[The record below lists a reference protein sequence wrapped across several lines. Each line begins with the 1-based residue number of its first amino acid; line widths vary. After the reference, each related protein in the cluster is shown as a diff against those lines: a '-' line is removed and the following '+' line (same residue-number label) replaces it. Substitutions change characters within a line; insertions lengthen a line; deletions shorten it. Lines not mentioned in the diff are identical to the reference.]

1 MECGVVALTR
11 IERKKFLD
19 IGSRTKYL
27 LHPTFQ
33 TLKSS
38 LAIMTYKPMETGIG
52 IQQIS
57 RFNEFNYQNSEL
69 PPVSPSY
76 SVEYQN
82 HSISLSVSY
91 SFEGILPVPHLRRA
105 MTKDVGQP
113 FGDRVIVVVATP
125 VASISVSPVTLTRRD
140 GRTMDGDWMVVG
152 KNW

>member
-38 LAIMTYKPMETGIG
+38 LTIMTYKPMETGIG

-57 RFNEFNYQNSEL
+57 SNFKVQLVQLSEFRITPSIPQLFSRISE
-69 PPVSPSY
+69 S
-76 SVEYQN
+76 
-82 HSISLSVSY
+82 
-91 SFEGILPVPHLRRA
+91 
-105 MTKDVGQP
+105 
-113 FGDRVIVVVATP
+113 
-125 VASISVSPVTLTRRD
+125 
-140 GRTMDGDWMVVG
+140 
-152 KNW
+152 